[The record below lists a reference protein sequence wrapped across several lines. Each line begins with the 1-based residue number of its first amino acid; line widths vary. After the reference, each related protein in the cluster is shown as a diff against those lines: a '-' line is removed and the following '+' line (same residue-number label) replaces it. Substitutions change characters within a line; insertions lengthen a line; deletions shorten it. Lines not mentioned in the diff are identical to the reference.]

1 MTVLDLLHR
10 RLAGLSPAE
19 AQVGRAVL
27 ADLEGVPFEA
37 LQALAHRS
45 GTSEATVMRFST
57 TLGFSGYQEFKT
69 TLTAEL
75 IDRGLPRAPTVR
87 GVDRYAD
94 RLSDDLRRSIAAID
108 PDALASVA
116 ERISASRT
124 TVIVGLAGSG
134 SVAEILASGLLGLN
148 VPATRA
154 SDRVAMERWSAILDE
169 RDVLVAISHSG
180 GAAEVHAAVVR
191 ARAGGAF
198 TLAVTNADRSPL
210 ALDAQASLVTSVT
223 DTLLGS
229 NACHPR
235 IVELAVLELVL
246 NAVADHRT
254 RAAAPA

>member
-1 MTVLDLLHR
+1 MSVLDLIHR

-45 GTSEATVMRFST
+45 GTSDATVMRFCTS
-57 TLGFSGYQEFKT
+57 LGFSGFQEFKT

-75 IDRGLPRAPTVR
+75 IDRGLPRSPTDR
-87 GVDRYAD
+87 DADRYAE
-94 RLSDDLRRSIAAID
+94 RLADDLRRTVTAID
-108 PDALASVA
+108 QDALVAVA

-148 VPATRA
+148 VLATRA
-154 SDRVAMERWSAILDE
+154 SDRVAIERWSAVLDE

-191 ARAGGAF
+191 ARACGAF
-198 TLAVTNADRSPL
+198 TVAVTNADRSPL
-210 ALDAQASLVTSVT
+210 AVAAHVGLVTSVT

-254 RAAAPA
+254 RAAGLA